1 MNGEM
6 NRESA
11 VLMSVIR
18 RKCICCCTGS
28 IKMAATCNIESCP
41 LWPYR
46 PEMPKRRT
54 GKTKQNVQMRMEIVF
69 EVKKGK

>member
-1 MNGEM
+1 MSDE
-6 NRESA
+6 RK
-11 VLMSVIR
+11 LLSVIR
-18 RKCICCCTGS
+18 AKCLDCCTGS
-28 IKMAATCNIESCP
+28 IKMAATCPIETCP

-46 PEMPKRRT
+46 PEMPRRRT